1 MLKNLFKLEKLKI
14 HIYDDRKRIGM
25 PQATFEAMFNP
36 EFYSLKCAN
45 QYQDSQGIN
54 SSGASLKYSLS
65 RPSEMSLK
73 LILDGTGVAVVGS
86 KNVYKEVEY
95 FLKLTTKM
103 NGNIHEPNFLK
114 VEWGDLIFNC
124 RLTSVDIKYTLFNR
138 SGQPL
143 RAELNTQFSG
153 DIEDSKRVK
162 QENKNSP
169 DLTHTKTVKTG
180 DNLPLMSH
188 KVYNDPTYYIQLA
201 RVNNLTNFRKLKVG
215 TSINLPPTQN

>member
-1 MLKNLFKLEKLKI
+1 VLKNLFKLEKLKI